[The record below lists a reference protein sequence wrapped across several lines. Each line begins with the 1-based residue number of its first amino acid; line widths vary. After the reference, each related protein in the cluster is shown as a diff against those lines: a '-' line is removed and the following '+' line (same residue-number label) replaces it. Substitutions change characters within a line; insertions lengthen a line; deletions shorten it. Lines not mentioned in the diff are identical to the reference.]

1 MPQGPDL
8 VVAVSRDGDEW
19 RWGQTTVGRLGDL
32 TVDFLKRVVWLA
44 PIGSDNLETIVA
56 VRAQVANVLEDIR
69 EDRRSLNEF
78 WTQVSRGEYVSLDG
92 IPARKGPPNKSA
104 TNFGDLDEWITRAV
118 PAWDTAPSPDVDTAA
133 AGDTVKGTTG
143 STRRAKMHQQSL
155 RLATILGEHRDQI
168 RDVID
173 HPNPFVDPSG
183 VELVE
188 VKALNGW
195 LLADQDPKSVLDH
208 MLRLDVVQLA
218 TSGAVVQEEQEVELV
233 QVSCTDPEAIT
244 GMQMHHF
251 GAFYRAPWRVNDWIE
266 GRIDG
271 AMQVVRLLL
280 SPERLRQR
288 GYTKDELLDHLH
300 AIAVPP
306 GPHQAFLEAR
316 WKERA
321 SAYVEEI
328 DRVLDGTST
337 SAALDKIA
345 EAVSMPLR
353 LAALEE
359 DLPALANAILGE
371 NGDTSNSSAAW
382 LASYQAAIETQIA
395 TPPADPTDQRSRQG
409 TSGTC
414 AMRCETL
421 APRRSRMTSA
431 VTPSLARPPTP
442 PPSQQRCCRHPHG

>member
-1 MPQGPDL
+1 M
-8 VVAVSRDGDEW
+8 
-19 RWGQTTVGRLGDL
+19 
-32 TVDFLKRVVWLA
+32 
-44 PIGSDNLETIVA
+44 
-56 VRAQVANVLEDIR
+56 
-69 EDRRSLNEF
+69 
-78 WTQVSRGEYVSLDG
+78 
-92 IPARKGPPNKSA
+92 
-104 TNFGDLDEWITRAV
+104 
-118 PAWDTAPSPDVDTAA
+118 
-133 AGDTVKGTTG
+133 
-143 STRRAKMHQQSL
+143 
-155 RLATILGEHRDQI
+155 
-168 RDVID
+168 ID

-271 AMQVVRLLL
+271 AMQVVRLLA
-280 SPERLRQR
+280 ERLRQR

-382 LASYQAAIETQIA
+382 LASYQAAINDANRDTAGGPNGPKIA
-395 TPPADPTDQRSRQG
+395 TRDLRDL
-409 TSGTC
+409 C
-414 AMRCETL
+414 DAMRNIGTQTIKDDVGSDTFARSASHAAAVTAAL
-421 APRRSRMTSA
+421 LSPPTRLGANKAVRFALSTIRGYTAMLWAFIALLTRRSSFGTHAVEIAVAVGGALLA
-431 VTPSLARPPTP
+431 VTILVPGAPLILALLGVFGLLAGATASALLAAAAGRRFAARLGIATALFVAAVGYVAWNDINANGWSGSATQQALVKTAVGLAIVLLGAFVAQARP
-442 PPSQQRCCRHPHG
+442 SKE